1 MATFFSCHKMATF
14 LSRQNG
20 KKNVT
25 LKGCQ
30 VSKQCQSMQE
40 PNLSRGPHMSI
51 FVLFNFDLF
60 WVWAENSHF
69 SPPTQLPMHLNYL
82 CLCRLHWSSLPILPI
97 VLFPLLLEGKP
108 FWVEL
113 ALSPVNLNHLY
124 WHVLKLKYNPNLL
137 VHPKPDLDL
146 EEFICNRLHEVPS
159 LHGDLSDQREGQSRH
174 PGHHWAHRLGQNQWM
189 RSSQWSIT
197 NLQESDIT
205 SPYIRLES

>member
-1 MATFFSCHKMATF
+1 MPLLPLNHLCSSFTCVCA
-14 LSRQNG
+14 
-20 KKNVT
+20 
-25 LKGCQ
+25 GCS
-30 VSKQCQSMQE
+30 VAVCPFCLLCQ
-40 PNLSRGPHMSI
+40 
-51 FVLFNFDLF
+51 
-60 WVWAENSHF
+60 
-69 SPPTQLPMHLNYL
+69 
-82 CLCRLHWSSLPILPI
+82 I

-108 FWVEL
+108 FWGEL
-113 ALSPVNLNHLY
+113 AHFPVNLNHLY